1 MMPEE
6 FHKGVY
12 LFTQFACFVFAGR
25 DSVSLSPNSRYA
37 HSGSPLFPLTSPV
50 GAQALAIPLDTVIAG
65 YWIRE
70 P

>member
-1 MMPEE
+1 MTKE
-6 FHKGVY
+6 FHKGID
-12 LFTQFACFVFAGR
+12 LFTQFARFVFAGR
-25 DSVSLSPNSRYA
+25 DSVDLSSDSRSVP
-37 HSGSPLFPLTSPV
+37 SGSPLFPLTSPV